1 MKKGQNSSAVEDS
14 LTLPKKKI
22 LRGADAFANL
32 FRQSTILRSQHLQ
45 LRYRITPLSGSTV
58 VPLSGSTGTP
68 YSGSPGTPYSGSA
81 AHPLGST
88 QSTSEKF
95 QVAFV
100 APKRLGHAVLRNR
113 IKRQIREAFRLHQD
127 LFFGQGA
134 DLTPPSYGVHAI
146 FIAQKAPLESK
157 QIESEMITLLEQFQ
171 NKSGMKLR
179 ESLSDPSLQ

>member
-1 MKKGQNSSAVEDS
+1 MKKGQNSSAKEDS

-22 LRGADAFANL
+22 LRGAEAFANL
-32 FRQSTILRSQHLQ
+32 FRQSTIFRSQHLQ
-45 LRYRITPLSGSTV
+45 LRYRIISLSGSTVAPLSGSTRA
-58 VPLSGSTGTP
+58 
-68 YSGSPGTPYSGSA
+68 PYSGSA
-81 AHPLGST
+81 AHPLGSS

-113 IKRQIREAFRLHQD
+113 IKRQMREAFRLHQD
-127 LFFGQGA
+127 LFFGQAA

-157 QIESEMITLLEQFQ
+157 QIESELITLLEQFRK
-171 NKSGMKLR
+171 KSGVKLL
-179 ESLSDPSLQ
+179 ESLSDPSL